1 MFLTIHWEC
10 CSHFLCQCIYYFGHN
25 QSNSYFCVPIMWLL
39 WLRSKGKRR
48 WHCPRGGVQRTKI
61 KKLIKSTTYQ
71 SPGGREQEGTFPH
84 SSKIRKH
91 LLSPWF
97 KIFGRNKQ
105 NNVCFSLIQVF
116 FFFSHICLFLKHLRE
131 FLRILQNCLLE
142 NFSLILPYKQI
153 C

>member
-10 CSHFLCQCIYYFGHN
+10 CFHFLCQCLYYFGHN
-25 QSNSYFCVPIMWLL
+25 QSNSYFFVPIMWLL
-39 WLRSKGKRR
+39 CLRSKGKRR
-48 WHCPRGGVQRTKI
+48 WHCPRGGVLRTKI

-71 SPGGREQEGTFPH
+71 SPGRTEQKCTFSH
-84 SSKIRKH
+84 SSKIRNH

-97 KIFGRNKQ
+97 KFFGRNKQ

-116 FFFSHICLFLKHLRE
+116 FFSHICLFLKHLRE
-131 FLRILQNCLLE
+131 FHRILQNSLLE
-142 NFSLILPYKQI
+142 NFSLIVPYKQI

>member
-71 SPGGREQEGTFPH
+71 SPGRREQEGTFPH

-91 LLSPWF
+91 LLSPSF

-116 FFFSHICLFLKHLRE
+116 FFVFSHIFFLGN
-131 FLRILQNCLLE
+131 IWE
-142 NFSLILPYKQI
+142 NFIEFYKIAYWKILA
-153 C
+153 